1 MLSHNLDFEPSGPCN
16 SKPLKKSSRLQVFF
30 KIGSQNW
37 SSFKIGQVLSVSGYD
52 LEMEE
57 CHISKSIELQLKI
70 WQ

>member
-52 LEMEE
+52 LENGRMPY
-57 CHISKSIELQLKI
+57 KQKY
-70 WQ
+70 